1 MAEAEAITWLYEQQA
16 IVLAPGTVRQ
26 WVARGKLTALRVD
39 GRNVYD
45 PVELAL
51 VAMAQREKQVS
62 A

>member
-1 MAEAEAITWLYEQQA
+1 MAEAEAIAWLYEQQA

-45 PVELAL
+45 PIELAL
-51 VAMAQREKQVS
+51 VAMAQREKKVG
-62 A
+62 